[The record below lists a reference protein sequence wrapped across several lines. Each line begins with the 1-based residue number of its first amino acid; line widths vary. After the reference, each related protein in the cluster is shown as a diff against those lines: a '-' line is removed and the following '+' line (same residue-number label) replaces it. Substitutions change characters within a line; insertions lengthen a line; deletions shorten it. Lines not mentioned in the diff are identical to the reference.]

1 MGVAQL
7 VEPRVVIPVVVGSS
21 PIVHPTMSKKIDYL
35 ISRLNLSLYKIV
47 LLFDNSTLF
56 AKVAELVDAL
66 DLGSSGVT
74 RESSSLSF
82 RTITNKYN
90 FKRWLDASFC

>member
-1 MGVAQL
+1 ML
-7 VEPRVVIPVVVGSS
+7 ILTRVQ
-21 PIVHPTMSKKIDYL
+21 HD
-35 ISRLNLSLYKIV
+35 V
-47 LLFDNSTLF
+47 LQ

-82 RTITNKYN
+82 RTNAEVEIML
-90 FKRWLDASFC
+90 REG

>member
-1 MGVAQL
+1 MVGVAQL

-21 PIVHPTMSKKIDYL
+21 PIVHPRMSIKINCL
-35 ISRLNLSLYKIV
+35 ISRFIQNLYKAV
-47 LLFDNSTLF
+47 LLFNNYTLF

-66 DLGSSGVT
+66 DLGSSGAT

-82 RTITNKYN
+82 RTISYKIIS
-90 FKRWLDASFC
+90 RGD

>member
-1 MGVAQL
+1 MRIAMRDQALGRRRDQA
-7 VEPRVVIPVVVGSS
+7 
-21 PIVHPTMSKKIDYL
+21 
-35 ISRLNLSLYKIV
+35 
-47 LLFDNSTLF
+47 

-82 RTITNKYN
+82 RTIGRANGMS
-90 FKRWLDASFC
+90 RASRFALRGGRLNENLRIQ

>member
-1 MGVAQL
+1 MVGVAQL

-21 PIVHPTMSKKIDYL
+21 PIVHPKMSKTMVCFIA
-35 ISRLNLSLYKIV
+35 RLFRSLYKTEPYKY
-47 LLFDNSTLF
+47 TLF

-66 DLGSSGVT
+66 DLGSSGAT

-82 RTITNKYN
+82 RIP
-90 FKRWLDASFC
+90 

>member
-1 MGVAQL
+1 MVGVAQL

-21 PIVHPTMSKKIDYL
+21 PIAHPIIY
-35 ISRLNLSLYKIV
+35 LSLYKM
-47 LLFDNSTLF
+47 LPLFNNPTLF

-66 DLGSSGVT
+66 DLGFSGVT

-82 RTITNKYN
+82 RTNCIIKHI
-90 FKRWLDASFC
+90 KR